1 MKIQGY
7 YNNFSNNFEI
17 KNNKLELQLAMDGYG
32 KLTYNRPDSVVTTPE
47 TVATLSDAEQHTL
60 TSCGNSMKF
69 VGAKSLTAGQFG
81 ASGANMGSA
90 KTFYFY
96 KLYDVTGATATVYQY
111 EPTASTML
119 EIWKQ
124 GVLMIK
130 TALKDWGAS
139 SYSSSDIQARI
150 SGYGPIT
157 IDGESLSGSYNYGV
171 IISGLKKKST
181 SARAAIEKKIE
192 SSKQNKEAKK

>member
-1 MKIQGY
+1 
-7 YNNFSNNFEI
+7 
-17 KNNKLELQLAMDGYG
+17 
-32 KLTYNRPDSVVTTPE
+32 LTYNRPSSVETTPE

-60 TSCGNSMKF
+60 TSCGNAMKF
-69 VGAKSLTAGQFG
+69 VGGKSLSAGQFG

-90 KTFYFY
+90 KLFYFY
-96 KLYDVTGATATVYQY
+96 KLYDANGATATAYKY
-111 EPTASTML
+111 ETTASTML

-130 TALKDWGAS
+130 TALKDWGES

-157 IDGESLSGSYNYGV
+157 IDGESLSSSYNYGV
-171 IISGLKKKST
+171 IISGLKKIPT
-181 SARAAIEKKIE
+181 NAREAIEKKIE